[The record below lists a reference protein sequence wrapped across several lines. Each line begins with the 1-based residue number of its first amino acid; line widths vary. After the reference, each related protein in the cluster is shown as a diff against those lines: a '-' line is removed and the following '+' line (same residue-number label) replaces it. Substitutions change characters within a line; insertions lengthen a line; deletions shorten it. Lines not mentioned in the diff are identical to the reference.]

1 MDMILTGRAVDANEA
16 YQWGLANRLV
26 KAGEARAA
34 AVALAKEIARFPQA
48 CMRAD
53 RASAFA
59 GWRLGLDEGLKAE
72 ARRGAPIVALE
83 GRSGAARFASGKGRG
98 GDFGSI

>member
-1 MDMILTGRAVDANEA
+1 MREEALAVGPR
-16 YQWGLANRLV
+16 QPLV

-53 RASAFA
+53 RASAYA
-59 GWRLGLDEGLKAE
+59 GWSRDIDDALKQE
-72 ARRGAPIVALE
+72 ARRGAPVVAKE
-83 GRSGAARFASGKGRG
+83 GRAGAARFASGKGRG